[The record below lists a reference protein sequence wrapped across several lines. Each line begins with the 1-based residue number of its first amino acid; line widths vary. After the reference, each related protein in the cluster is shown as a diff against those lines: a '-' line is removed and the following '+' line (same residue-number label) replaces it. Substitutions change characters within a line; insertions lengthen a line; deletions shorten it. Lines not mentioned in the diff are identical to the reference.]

1 MTASFFHI
9 GARSTTFDPRD
20 YAANTLDVLEGLAR
34 RCHAVSTTVV
44 RVFVPGRAECRIQF
58 GALRSEL
65 QARSRRE
72 REEALGP
79 DDIDAPA
86 YVLFQL
92 YTGLVEYMD
101 AAPPV
106 VQQVL
111 ALNADWQRGV
121 ELLNTDSPNRATTLT
136 QARQAFNSGVQAF
149 YAVMAEQGFAQ

>member
-1 MTASFFHI
+1 MTASFLHI
-9 GARSTTFDPRD
+9 GARSTTFNPRD
-20 YAANTLDVLEGLAR
+20 YAAITLDVLDALAR
-34 RCHAVSTTVV
+34 RCHAVPATTV
-44 RVFVPGRAECRIQF
+44 RIFVPGRAECRISL

-65 QARSRRE
+65 QARASRE

-79 DDIDAPA
+79 DDIEAHG

-106 VQQVL
+106 VQRVL
-111 ALNADWQRGV
+111 TLNADWQRGV

-149 YAVMAEQGFAQ
+149 YAVMAEQGFA